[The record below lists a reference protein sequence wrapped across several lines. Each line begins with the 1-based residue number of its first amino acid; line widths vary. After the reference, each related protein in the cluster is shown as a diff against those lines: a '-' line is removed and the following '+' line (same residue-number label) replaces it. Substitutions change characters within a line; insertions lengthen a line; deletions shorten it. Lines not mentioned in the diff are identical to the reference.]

1 MTQLN
6 LLAAK
11 DLIERLKEHNIDPN
25 GSISRPVQDIMQS
38 SDQNKF
44 HWDDKVAFLVG
55 NRVETNSWYESRM
68 FYGYLVQ
75 EALKH
80 HQSGYANPDHDV
92 IGEAAKKAK
101 VQVSVSFLNPARAV
115 EVVVDV
121 DVPEEDQTPAVRPRR
136 SKHGK
141 RGSGGS
147 KKERAIVLYVQAQKD
162 GLSGRQVIDLFKEQ
176 LDLSEAG
183 ARTYEYNLRKELWK

>member
-1 MTQLN
+1 MSQIA

-11 DLIERLKEHNIDPN
+11 DIVSRLGGHGVDVN
-25 GSISRPVQDIMQS
+25 GSVNRQVQGIMR
-38 SDQNKF
+38 SDDQMKH
-44 HWDDKVAFLVG
+44 HWDVKVADLAG
-55 NRVETNSWYESRM
+55 ISIETSTWFESRTL
-68 FYGYLVQ
+68 YGYIVQ
-75 EALKH
+75 IAMTH
-80 HQSGYANPDHDV
+80 HQSGYADV
-92 IGEAAKKAK
+92 GLDVVVAAARKAK
-101 VQVSVSFLNPARAV
+101 VHVDVSYLNPARV
-115 EVVVDV
+115 EVEVGAEE
-121 DVPEEDQTPAVRPRR
+121 VPVEVERPRR